1 MIEKTTLYPL
11 SHAAGTSDAS
21 RRREV
26 GQRGPLGRHPGDT
39 AV

>member
-11 SHAAGTSDAS
+11 CHAAGTV
-21 RRREV
+21 RRQPFHEV